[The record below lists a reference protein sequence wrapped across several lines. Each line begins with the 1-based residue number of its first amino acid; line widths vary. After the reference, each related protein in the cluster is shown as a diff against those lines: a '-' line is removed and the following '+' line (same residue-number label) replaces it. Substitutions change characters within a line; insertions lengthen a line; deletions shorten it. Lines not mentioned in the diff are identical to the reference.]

1 MSLSVKVGRV
11 FFKGKRYTLR
21 VVKVTS
27 SNCFFLPF
35 KKEST
40 LKGKSLL
47 TLEFL
52 LLEQISFHNELGEQE
67 SKREV
72 TNVVSLVKRVA
83 NLPSVLTSFLHA
95 EKKDRRVTFGAKRTF
110 YDMLRTEMSVSL
122 LVHAVQPIIICTHT
136 QYSDAV
142 GLLVI

>member
-1 MSLSVKVGRV
+1 M
-11 FFKGKRYTLR
+11 
-21 VVKVTS
+21 
-27 SNCFFLPF
+27 
-35 KKEST
+35 
-40 LKGKSLL
+40 L

-72 TNVVSLVKRVA
+72 TNVVSLVKRAA
-83 NLPSVLTSFLHA
+83 NLPSVLTPFLHA
-95 EKKDRRVTFGAKRTF
+95 EKKDRRVTFGVKRTF